1 MILSVVLG
9 WVSGS
14 APSGGTGHG
23 REPWKAAC
31 SLGSSSLP
39 LPARLLPRYPLT
51 NLLSR
56 IHWSWFS
63 AVSNAQKER
72 RLIEPSFSFFVVRPL
87 AVYRE
92 LDAVDSFTTSDSRQ
106 A

>member
-9 WVSGS
+9 RVSGS

-39 LPARLLPRYPLT
+39 LPARCFTVP
-51 NLLSR
+51 
-56 IHWSWFS
+56 IDKFAFS
-63 AVSNAQKER
+63 ATLVLVLGCVQRTER
-72 RLIEPSFSFFVVRPL
+72 KAAHRAAFFFFAFRSL
-87 AVYRE
+87 GVYRE
-92 LDAVDSFTTSDSRQ
+92 LDAVDSFTTSD
-106 A
+106 